1 MKKIPVII
9 DTDPGVD
16 DAAAILLALA
26 APELDVRAITVMG
39 GNVPLDAT
47 TRNALKIVEIAK
59 HRDVPVYAGAPGPL
73 VRQQVFGRYAH
84 IGAFADEILPAPTTK
99 PADGHAVSFIA
110 NVARD
115 ATATGKKITLACLGP
130 LTNIA
135 LALMQD
141 QRVAEG
147 IERIV
152 MMGGAFEALGHRTPW
167 AEFNIY
173 ADPHA
178 AHVVFT
184 SGVPVVMFPLDI
196 TFQALLQES
205 GVARFETAGGA
216 PGRALAALLRRFDRS
231 DIARFGRP
239 GAPLHDAMVTAFLVA
254 PDLFA
259 GRRAYVGVECQSTT
273 AGHTWADFHGKL
285 GREPNAWIMEKVDEA
300 GFLELLDAHIARYG
314 AA

>member
-1 MKKIPVII
+1 MSRLPVII

-26 APELDVRAITVMG
+26 APTLDIRAITVMG
-39 GNVPLDAT
+39 GNVKLDAT

-59 HRDVPVYAGAPGPL
+59 RRDVPVYAGAPGPL
-73 VRQQVFGRYAH
+73 LRQQVFGRYAH
-84 IGAFADEILPAPTTK
+84 IGAFDDEILPPPATK
-99 PADGHAVSFIA
+99 PADGHAVNFIA
-110 NVARD
+110 NTARN
-115 ATATGKKITLACLGP
+115 AAKSGAKITLACLGP

-141 QRVAEG
+141 KSVADG

-184 SGVPVVMFPLDI
+184 SGLPVVIFPLDV
-196 TFQALLQES
+196 TFKALLQED
-205 GVARFETAGGA
+205 GVARFEAGGGA

-231 DIARFGRP
+231 DVARFGRP

-254 PDLFA
+254 PGLFA
-259 GRRAYVGVECQSTT
+259 GRRAYVGVECQSGT

-285 GREPNAWIMEKVDEA
+285 GREPNAWIMETVDEA
-300 GFLELLDAHIARYG
+300 GFLGLLDAHIARYG
-314 AA
+314 VA